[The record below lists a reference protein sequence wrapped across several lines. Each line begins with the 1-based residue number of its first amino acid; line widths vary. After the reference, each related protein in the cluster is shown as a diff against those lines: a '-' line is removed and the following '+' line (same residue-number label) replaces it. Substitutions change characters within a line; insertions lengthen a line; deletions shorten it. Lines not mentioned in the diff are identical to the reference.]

1 MHLPD
6 QLIHLVKI
14 MTLTKDPSQR
24 SSKQVNPKKNKTRK
38 KSLVKP
44 PKIQLL
50 DGDKELIEKY
60 LEDNKHLAVPSKT
73 EAITTKGIL
82 QAIGHDAENKDLQ
95 NQVTTILKLWGWKK
109 STNQKTINGKR
120 QYFWINRSLLLNPTT
135 EVKKEGVKQKPQ
147 TIEAHGLSLPT
158 QPPNQGD
165 KSDKLNGGLSSS
177 TKPSN
182 SNSYSSTQPPQ
193 ICHQT
198 KSAKIFLATEPEIE
212 DEIVNGYLR
221 YGEEDIEQVK
231 RILLFVEEEDLG
243 DEDFTGVFAQWEREL
258 GLGLFEK
265 ACELL
270 PIETVNKLRE
280 WVPQVKAVAK
290 ERKPLVK
297 TKVTKNIVDADI
309 EINEERIA
317 FTCDIAGIP
326 LEAGDK
332 VWLHSESLTDRLI
345 GEVVEIG
352 GCEGGIKL
360 VVHWED
366 GRYADYF
373 GEDRV
378 KTTGSYFV

>member
-1 MHLPD
+1 
-6 QLIHLVKI
+6 

-24 SSKQVNPKKNKTRK
+24 SSKQVNPKKNKSRK
-38 KSLVKP
+38 KSLVNQ

-50 DGDKELIEKY
+50 DNDKELIAKY
-60 LEDNKHLAVPSKT
+60 LEDNKHLAIPSKT
-73 EAITTKGIL
+73 EAITTKGIIE
-82 QAIGHDAENKDLQ
+82 AIGQNAEETYLQ
-95 NQVTTILKLWGWKK
+95 NQVTEILKSWGWIKK
-109 STNQKTINGKR
+109 QKRINGQPTRVWSNPSFLSGSKGGVTEGDTGDVTGGVTEDKKLENTSI
-120 QYFWINRSLLLNPTT
+120 QSLSHPPHKPT
-135 EVKKEGVKQKPQ
+135 ESPQ
-147 TIEAHGLSLPT
+147 ISPA
-158 QPPNQGD
+158 
-165 KSDKLNGGLSSS
+165 
-177 TKPSN
+177 TKPV
-182 SNSYSSTQPPQ
+182 
-193 ICHQT
+193 
-198 KSAKIFLATEPEIE
+198 IE
-212 DEIVNGYLR
+212 DGVVNGYLR

-243 DEDFTGVFAQWEREL
+243 DEDFTGVFAQWEREF

-280 WVPQVKAVAK
+280 CVPQVKAVVRD
-290 ERKPLVK
+290 EKPLVK

-332 VWLHSESLTDRLI
+332 VWLHSESSTERLI

-360 VVHWED
+360 VVQWED

-378 KTTGSYFV
+378 KTTGSYFVNIKEIRKVVCENGKWVGATL